1 MLGFIESQ
9 RVRNNW
15 MTEQQQ
21 QGSRRPWSLE
31 TPFPVCFLD
40 SILEASILES
50 SLRVFRFERTEGQG
64 DRTTDARTSL
74 PAPRHLQALG
84 SPGL

>member
-1 MLGFIESQ
+1 M
-9 RVRNNW
+9 
-15 MTEQQQ
+15 
-21 QGSRRPWSLE
+21 
-31 TPFPVCFLD
+31 CFLD

-50 SLRVFRFERTEGQG
+50 SLRVFGFEQTEGQG